1 MTSLMD
7 YLALT
12 CAQPRKCWATMTV
25 TARMSPW
32 CPEGLASSLSL
43 TAASGTF
50 DPVCFLPT
58 VHGSSLSL
66 VSSTS
71 SIYSTVSLSHCQWL
85 CLHTHVLLSSLSGV
99 MIGIPAVESSP
110 IIKGSTLRRKRF
122 EIHMTAVITSPL
134 ELGRGL
140 SG

>member
-1 MTSLMD
+1 M
-7 YLALT
+7 ALT
-12 CAQPRKCWATMTV
+12 CAQSRKCWAMMTV
-25 TARMSPW
+25 TARTSPW
-32 CPEGLASSLSL
+32 CPEGLASSLSSL
-43 TAASGTF
+43 SAASCTF

-71 SIYSTVSLSHCQWL
+71 SIYSTVSLSHRQWL

-99 MIGIPAVESSP
+99 MISIPAVESSP

-122 EIHMTAVITSPL
+122 EIHKTTVITSPL
-134 ELGRGL
+134 GLGRGL